1 MKLHLDTEVY
11 SEVNLKDAGVY
22 RYAEHESTEL
32 LVACYAF
39 DDGPVTV
46 WIPQWLPPGGS
57 REWEDIGL
65 RIKARLQPGD
75 RVIIDFRIPADL
87 FNHIEAGGEVWAHN
101 AQFER
106 VVLNGTAGRKLD
118 FPHIKIEQTRC
129 TAAKMRVHGL
139 PAALE
144 DAASALGTAAKDL
157 TGKGVMLQLCRP
169 RSGEVKRYDPIEHSD
184 KYVQLFS
191 YCADDVRAERG
202 IDNVVPDLTPNEQKV
217 YELDQRAN
225 DRGILVDT
233 EMIADVQFLIDQYKA
248 EMEAL
253 CCEWAG
259 VKPTQ
264 REKIAEWVRANGYP
278 QLPDMTA
285 DTVRKCV
292 KDENCPEPVKNV
304 LKLYST
310 YGMKA
315 VSKYPRMLEAMCA
328 DKRLRGMFLH
338 YGAGTGRWSSFIV
351 QLQNLFRPVI
361 KDTDVA
367 IEAMKARDLDWIRM
381 LYTVDP
387 MKVFASCVRGALV
400 AAPGHDILAIDYSG
414 IESRLTA
421 WIFNEVWKLAAFR
434 AQDAKTGPDTY
445 KLAYSRLFLVPV
457 EDVKDW
463 QRQIGKVLELSMGF
477 EGGVMAFTTMAATYN
492 MDLNKLAD
500 VVYPILPQDVKESAE
515 WIWRLV
521 ESKGRT
527 GGLSEKVYVSCEGL
541 KKLWR
546 AAHPAH
552 VAGWKNMRDAAIAA
566 VRNPGTAYALP
577 SKLIAFKMVDQWLYM
592 RLPSGRKIAY
602 YKPEV
607 VQPKPIKLENGKE
620 KIPDPVLYYWVVD
633 TETRRWQRVATYGGR
648 LTQNFAEGI
657 ARDLLVNGLQNLE
670 AADYPPIG
678 SVHDE
683 GLFEPA
689 ETHGSFE
696 EAKKLFLTAPK
707 WSAGLPLNAAGFRSK
722 RYRK

>member
-1 MKLHLDTEVY
+1 MKCHLDTEVY

-46 WIPQWLPPGGS
+46 WIPQAPTSAYVVVSNL
-57 REWEDIGL
+57 L
-65 RIKARLQPGD
+65 KARLKEDDRIIVSASVPDDLRDHIAGD
-75 RVIIDFRIPADL
+75 
-87 FNHIEAGGEVWAHN
+87 GQVWAHN

-106 VVLNGTAGRKLD
+106 TVLNGVAGKKLG
-118 FPHIKIEQTRC
+118 FPYIKIEQTRC

-157 TGKGVMLQLCRP
+157 TGKGIMLQLCRP
-169 RSGEVKRYDPIEHSD
+169 RSGAVKRYDPAEVPD
-184 KYVQLFS
+184 KYAQLFS

-202 IDNVVPDLTPNEQKV
+202 IDNVVPDLTRAEQAV
-217 YELDQRAN
+217 YELDQRAY

-233 EMIADVQFLIDQYKA
+233 KMIEDVQFLIDQYKT
-248 EMEAL
+248 ELEAL
-253 CCEWAG
+253 CREWTG
-259 VKPTQ
+259 FKPTQ
-264 REKIAEWVRANGYP
+264 REKIAEWVRANGYA

-285 DTVRKCV
+285 DTVRHCV
-292 KDENCPEPVKNV
+292 KDDACPEPVKNV

-315 VSKYPRMLEAMCA
+315 VSKYPKMLEAMCA
-328 DKRLRGMFLH
+328 DHRLRGMFLH
-338 YGAGTGRWSSFIV
+338 YGAGTGRWSSLIV

-361 KDTDVA
+361 KDTDTA
-367 IEAMKARDLDWIRM
+367 IAEFRHRDLDWIRM
-381 LYTVDP
+381 LYQVDP
-387 MKVFASCVRGALV
+387 MKVFSSCVRGALI

-421 WIFNEVWKLAAFR
+421 WVFNEAWKLAAFR

-477 EGGVMAFTTMAATYN
+477 EGGVMAFVTMAATYN
-492 MDLNKLAD
+492 MNLNELAD
-500 VVYPILPQDVKESAE
+500 VVYPILPPDVKDSAQ
-515 WIWRLV
+515 WMWNLV
-521 ESKGRT
+521 SSKGRT

-552 VAGWKNMRDAAIAA
+552 VQGWKDMREAAISA
-566 VRNPGTAYALP
+566 VRNPGVAYALP
-577 SKLIAFKMVDQWLYM
+577 SKLIMFKQVESFLYM
-592 RLPSGRKIAY
+592 RLPSGRRLAY

-607 VQPKPIKLENGKE
+607 DQPKPIKLENGKE
-620 KIPDPVLYYWVVD
+620 KIPDPVLYYRGVD
-633 TETRRWQRVATYGGR
+633 TDTRRWMRVGTYGGR

-657 ARDLLVNGLQNLE
+657 ARDLLVNGMSGLE
-670 AADYPPIG
+670 NAGARVVG
-678 SVHDE
+678 SIHDE
-683 GLFEPA
+683 VVCEPA
-689 ETHGSFE
+689 KDWLSFD
-696 EAKKLFLTAPK
+696 EARAIFINAPK
-707 WSAGLPLNAAGFRSK
+707 WAAGLPLNCAGFRGP

>member
-46 WIPQWLPPGGS
+46 WIPYAPVSAWIVISNMLK
-57 REWEDIGL
+57 E
-65 RIKARLQPGD
+65 RLQGND
-75 RVIIDFRIPADL
+75 KIIVGLSAPDDIL
-87 FNHIEAGGEVWAHN
+87 NHIEAGGEVWAHN

-169 RSGEVKRYDPIEHSD
+169 RSGEVKRYSPEEFPE

-202 IDNVVPDLTPNEQKV
+202 IDNAVPDLTPNEQRI

-233 EMIADVQFLIDQYKA
+233 KMIADVQFLIDQYKA

-253 CCEWAG
+253 CREWTG

-264 REKIAEWVRANGYP
+264 REKIAEWVRTNGYP

-292 KDENCPEPVKNV
+292 KDPDCPEPVKNV

-338 YGAGTGRWSSFIV
+338 YGAGPGRWSSFIV

-620 KIPDPVLYYWVVD
+620 KIPDPVLYYWGVD

>member
-46 WIPQWLPPGGS
+46 WIPYAPVSAWIVISNMLK
-57 REWEDIGL
+57 E
-65 RIKARLQPGD
+65 RLQGND
-75 RVIIDFRIPADL
+75 KIIVGLSAPDDL
-87 FNHIEAGGEVWAHN
+87 LNHIEAGGEVWAHN

-169 RSGEVKRYDPIEHSD
+169 RSGEVKRYSPEEFPE

-202 IDNVVPDLTPNEQKV
+202 IDNAVPDLTPNEQRI

-233 EMIADVQFLIDQYKA
+233 KMIADVQFLIDQYKA

-253 CCEWAG
+253 CREWTG

-264 REKIAEWVRANGYP
+264 REKIAEWVRTNGYP

-292 KDENCPEPVKNV
+292 KDPDCPEPVKNV

-351 QLQNLFRPVI
+351 QLQNLYRPVI
-361 KDTDVA
+361 KDTDTA
-367 IEAMKARDLDWIRM
+367 IDAMRARDLDWIRM

-421 WIFNEVWKLAAFR
+421 WVFDEKWKLAAFR

-492 MDLNKLAD
+492 MDLNALAD

-552 VAGWKNMRDAAIAA
+552 AAGWKNMRDAAIAA

-577 SKLIAFKMVDQWLYM
+577 SKLIAFKMVKDFLYM
-592 RLPSGRKIAY
+592 RLPSGRKLAY

-607 VQPKPIKLENGKE
+607 VQPKPVKQANGKE
-620 KIPDPVLYYWVVD
+620 KIPDPVLYYWGVD
-633 TETRRWQRVATYGGR
+633 TETRRWMRVATYGGR

-657 ARDLLVNGLQNLE
+657 ARDLLVNGMSGLE
-670 AADYPPIG
+670 NAGARVVG
-678 SVHDE
+678 SIHDE
-683 GLFEPA
+683 VVCEPA
-689 ETHGSFE
+689 KDWLSFD
-696 EAKKLFLTAPK
+696 EAKAIFVNAPK
-707 WSAGLPLNAAGFRSK
+707 WAAGLPLNCAGFRGP

>member
-46 WIPQWLPPGGS
+46 WIPQAPTSAYVVVSNL
-57 REWEDIGL
+57 L
-65 RIKARLQPGD
+65 KARLKEDDRIIVSASVPDDLRDHIAGD
-75 RVIIDFRIPADL
+75 
-87 FNHIEAGGEVWAHN
+87 GQVWAHN

-106 VVLNGTAGRKLD
+106 TVLNGVAGKKLG
-118 FPHIKIEQTRC
+118 FPYIKIEQTRC

-144 DAASALGTAAKDL
+144 DASAALGTAAKDL

-184 KYVQLFS
+184 KYIQLFS

-253 CCEWAG
+253 CREWAG

-338 YGAGTGRWSSFIV
+338 YGAGTGRWSSLIV

-463 QRQIGKVLELSMGF
+463 QRQIGKALELSMGF

-546 AAHPAH
+546 ADHPAH

-607 VQPKPIKLENGKE
+607 VQPKSIKLENGKE
-620 KIPDPVLYYWVVD
+620 KIPDPVLYYWGVD

-657 ARDLLVNGLQNLE
+657 ARDLLVNGMFGLE
-670 AADYPPIG
+670 NAGARVVG
-678 SVHDE
+678 SIHDE
-683 GLFEPA
+683 VVCEPPKDWL
-689 ETHGSFE
+689 SFD
-696 EAKKLFLTAPK
+696 EAKAIFVNAPK

>member
-46 WIPQWLPPGGS
+46 WIPYAPVSAWIVISNMLK
-57 REWEDIGL
+57 E
-65 RIKARLQPGD
+65 RLQGND
-75 RVIIDFRIPADL
+75 KIIVGLSAPDDL
-87 FNHIEAGGEVWAHN
+87 LNHIEAGGEVWAHN

-169 RSGEVKRYDPIEHSD
+169 RSGEVKRYSPEEFPE

-202 IDNVVPDLTPNEQKV
+202 IDNAVPDLTPNEQRI

-233 EMIADVQFLIDQYKA
+233 KMIADVQFLIDQYKA

-253 CCEWAG
+253 CCEWTG

-264 REKIAEWVRANGYP
+264 REKIAEWVRTNGYP

-292 KDENCPEPVKNV
+292 KDPDCPEPVKNV

-351 QLQNLFRPVI
+351 QLQNLYRPVI
-361 KDTDVA
+361 KDTDTA
-367 IEAMKARDLDWIRM
+367 IDAMRARDLDWIRM

-421 WIFNEVWKLAAFR
+421 WVFDEKWKLAAFR

-492 MDLNKLAD
+492 MDLNALAD

-552 VAGWKNMRDAAIAA
+552 AAGWKNMRDAAIAA

-577 SKLIAFKMVDQWLYM
+577 SKLIMFKMVDRWLYM
-592 RLPSGRKIAY
+592 RLPSGRKLAY

-620 KIPDPVLYYWVVD
+620 KIPDPVLYYWGVD
-633 TETRRWQRVATYGGR
+633 TETRRWMRVGTYGGR

-657 ARDLLVNGLQNLE
+657 ARDLLVNGMSGLE
-670 AADYPPIG
+670 NAGARVVG
-678 SVHDE
+678 SIHDE
-683 GLFEPA
+683 VVCEPA
-689 ETHGSFE
+689 KDWLSFD
-696 EAKKLFLTAPK
+696 EAKAIFVNAPK
-707 WSAGLPLNAAGFRSK
+707 WAAGLPLNCAGFRGP